1 MTTHDVNPITYK
13 LSLEPDL
20 TQFTFSGTL
29 EILAETQKPV
39 QQLLLNILDL
49 AIWSCHILVD
59 ENFVAC
65 PFSVDPQGETLKI
78 SLPQKISGNIILKIE
93 YQGKIGD
100 KMAGFYRSHFKTE
113 GTSTPIAVTQFEES
127 DARRAFPCF
136 DHPSQKAV
144 FEIELV
150 IDERLSAISNGP
162 IRSEEKLDDG
172 KKRVRFQPTP
182 RMSTYLV
189 FFGVG
194 EFEFIEDK
202 EKVMIRVATMPSM
215 IKHAQFGLDFG
226 RKSLKF
232 CEDLFGIPYP
242 LEKLDLIAIPDFA
255 FGAMENWGAITFREN
270 LLLRYDGITSKAGE
284 ENICNVVAHEIVHQW
299 FGNLVTP
306 SDWKYLW
313 LNESF
318 ATYLAHVI
326 VSHYHPK
333 WQVLDHFLQSQTAPA
348 LERDALQETIP
359 IEIPGG
365 EHVVINTSTA
375 PIIYNKGGSILEQIE
390 GYLGEEAFSKG
401 LRRYLKDHEYDCA
414 SSHHFWKAFEAVTEK
429 PITKIMKSWIE
440 QPGFPILEV
449 QRKDSKLIIRQKRFT
464 FLPNDS
470 NQTWVVP
477 VAIQSYHAD
486 GGSKIMNQLL
496 DTEKASVDLGKNTV
510 AYKINAGRKGFYRV
524 RYMDRNN
531 LEWLGKHIQ
540 DKRMGS
546 RDSWGLQNDLYALVK
561 STEIS
566 LDDYLDFLSY
576 YKNEDSFLPLMSI
589 MDNLHHG
596 YQVTEGRAREKIAA
610 TGKTL
615 LENVLNKIGLEPSTT
630 EEHTTSVL
638 RDHMLW
644 QATLFGSHEVN
655 AFGLANFDRLMNEGS
670 VHPDISRSVMQIG
683 ALNGI
688 AGAFDWFDQK
698 FQSSD
703 SEHERM
709 NILMAIGSFRD
720 TLHIEKAQLYVLNRI
735 PERNKTIPIS
745 SMAANPYAMSSLWQW
760 YISNLSRLEPLHPLL
775 YERIIAAIVPMAG
788 LGRENQVIE
797 FFKDYLKHNPMPR
810 DVIKLSLEK
819 LKINSR
825 MKSATLSPPLGLN
838 CRLL

>member
-1 MTTHDVNPITYK
+1 MAIHDVKPITYK
-13 LSLEPDL
+13 ISLKPDF
-20 TQFTFSGTL
+20 TQFTFSGTV
-29 EILAETQKPV
+29 EILAEAQNPV
-39 QQLLLNILDL
+39 QQLVLNILDL
-49 AIWSCHILVD
+49 AIWSCNILVG
-59 ENFVAC
+59 ESFMAC

-78 SLPQKISGNIILKIE
+78 SFPGKMSEIITLRIK
-93 YQGKIGD
+93 YQGNIGD
-100 KMAGFYRSHFKTE
+100 KMAGFYRSHFMAE
-113 GTSTPIAVTQFEES
+113 GKGRPIAITQFEES

-150 IDERLSAISNGP
+150 IDERLTAISNGP
-162 IRSEEKLDDG
+162 IRSEEKLDNG

-202 EKVMIRVATMPSM
+202 KNVLIRVATMPGM
-215 IKHAQFGLDFG
+215 IRHARFGLDFG

-270 LLLRYDGITSKAGE
+270 LLLHYDGITSKAGE

-326 VSHYHPK
+326 VSHYHPG

-348 LERDALQETIP
+348 LERDALHETFP
-359 IEIPGG
+359 IELPGG

-375 PIIYNKGGSILEQIE
+375 PIIYNKGGSILEQVE
-390 GYLGEEAFSKG
+390 GYLGENAFFKG
-401 LRRYLKDHEYDCA
+401 LKQYLKDHEYGCA
-414 SSHHFWKAFEAVTEK
+414 ASHHSWEAFEAVSEK

-449 QRKDSKLIIRQKRFT
+449 KREDDKLTLRQKRFT

-470 NQTWVVP
+470 NQVWLVP
-477 VAIQSYHAD
+477 LVIRLYHAD
-486 GGSKIMNQLL
+486 GGSKTITHLL
-496 DTEKASVDLGKNTV
+496 DSEKASIDLGDNTV

-524 RYMDRNN
+524 RYRDRNN
-531 LEWLGKHIQ
+531 LEWLGKCVQ
-540 DKRMGS
+540 NRKLSS
-546 RDSWGLQNDLYALVK
+546 RDCWGLQNDLYALVK

-576 YKNEDSFLPLMSI
+576 YKKEDSFLPLMSI

-596 YQVTEGRAREKIAA
+596 YRVLEGRARGKIAA
-610 TGKTL
+610 VGKAL
-615 LENVLNKIGLEPSTT
+615 LENVLNKIGLEPRTD
-630 EEHTTSVL
+630 EKHTTAVL

-644 QATLFGSHEVN
+644 QAALFGSKEVK
-655 AFGLANFDRLMNEGS
+655 AFGLANFVVWMGGDS
-670 VHPDISRSVMQIG
+670 IHPDISRSIMQIG

-688 AGAFDWFDQK
+688 TGAFDWFDKK
-698 FQSSD
+698 FQLSD

-709 NILMAIGSFRD
+709 NILMAMGSFKD
-720 TLHIEKAQLYVLNRI
+720 TLQIERAQQYVLDKV
-735 PERNKTIPIS
+735 PERNKTIPIGY
-745 SMAANPYAMSSLWQW
+745 MAANPYAMSSLWQW
-760 YISNLSRLEPLHPLL
+760 YVSNLSRLEHLHPLL

-788 LGRENQVIE
+788 LGRKKQVDD
-797 FFKDYLKHNPMPR
+797 FFKDYLKQNKTSR
-810 DVIKLSLEK
+810 DVIKLSLER

-825 MKSATLSPPLGLN
+825 MRDVTS
-838 CRLL
+838 